1 MVSWVTF
8 GSIICQ
14 LSYHIHEQDE
24 TATAK
29 MKINFILTL
38 IILMDLLLCIASQ
51 VRIVTL
57 YTNVSIEI
65 MF

>member
-24 TATAK
+24 TATVM
-29 MKINFILTL
+29 MKINFMLTL
-38 IILMDLLLCIASQ
+38 IVEWI
-51 VRIVTL
+51 
-57 YTNVSIEI
+57 
-65 MF
+65 